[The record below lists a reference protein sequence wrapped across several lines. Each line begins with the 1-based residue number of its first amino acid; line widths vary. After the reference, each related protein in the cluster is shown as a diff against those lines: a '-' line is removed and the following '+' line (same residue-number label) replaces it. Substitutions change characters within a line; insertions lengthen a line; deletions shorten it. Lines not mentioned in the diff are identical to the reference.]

1 MPRVAASECS
11 DNRSA
16 QSREGLPPESGKDTD
31 VCRWRPTRADPLL
44 SLSPYWWRRHRQTHL
59 LPIGIATAS
68 PSGRFRYERNRRP
81 RPLVPRVPCGWKK
94 KVSKR
99 HRLTQPLLTGDWPR
113 IGDFQPIW
121 LGGEHHKALIFRHAG
136 CEDPVYV

>member
-1 MPRVAASECS
+1 MVGRELRNPSLPFRQMAARGGLELS

-31 VCRWRPTRADPLL
+31 VCRWRSTRADPLL
-44 SLSPYWWRRHRQTHL
+44 SRSPYWWRRPRQTHL

-68 PSGRFRYERNRRP
+68 PSRRFRYERNRRP
-81 RPLVPRVPCGWKK
+81 RPLVPRVPCGWKN

-99 HRLTQPLLTGDWPR
+99 HRLTQPLLMGDVSV
-113 IGDFQPIW
+113 
-121 LGGEHHKALIFRHAG
+121 LIF
-136 CEDPVYV
+136 

>member
-1 MPRVAASECS
+1 MPRVAAWECS

-16 QSREGLPPESGKDTD
+16 QSPEGLSPESGKDTD

-44 SLSPYWWRRHRQTHL
+44 SRSPYWWRRPRQTHL

-68 PSGRFRYERNRRP
+68 PSRRFRYERNRRP
-81 RPLVPRVPCGWKK
+81 RPLVPRVPCGWKN

-99 HRLTQPLLTGDWPR
+99 APTDATFAYGRRYRALSHWPR
-113 IGDFQPIW
+113 IGDFPAN
-121 LGGEHHKALIFRHAG
+121 LARGGAPRGLIFGYA
-136 CEDPVYV
+136 